1 MLKIKLLLKNKDLQK
16 RFFYTAFILT
26 LIRCLTQISV
36 PWVDIE
42 YLKQLTKASSVF
54 SFYNVFTGGGLENF
68 SIFAMSISPYISAS
82 IILQLGAIVIP
93 SIEQLQK
100 EGEYGG
106 RILNRYT
113 RNISLVFAILQS
125 TMMGLSFGH
134 QGVIMGG
141 WLPVLTIAVVL
152 TASSSILIWLGGKI
166 TEKGLGNGISLILLT
181 NMASRI
187 PSDLRVLY
195 RKFVL
200 GKTIKQAIIAIT
212 IITLIIFVIIL
223 LTIIVNSAIRKIPV
237 HYVGKLKGDSLKGV
251 DESIPL
257 KVNTGNVMPIVFA
270 TSILATPSFVLS
282 LFRFKPKGLLN
293 SMLNSLVQTNWFVLS
308 MWKLSIGYLIYI
320 FLIVFFAYF
329 YMEIVFSP
337 IDVSNN
343 LKRSGAVIPD
353 VRPGEETER
362 YIKTVSKPI
371 ILIGAIMLA
380 LLCTIP
386 LIFSGV
392 FGVSITFGGTS
403 LIIIVSVLFETVKQS
418 EVFLEQKDS
427 YLFKTKE

>member
-125 TMMGLSFGH
+125 TMMGISFGH

-181 NMASRI
+181 
-187 PSDLRVLY
+187 
-195 RKFVL
+195 
-200 GKTIKQAIIAIT
+200 GIK
-212 IITLIIFVIIL
+212 
-223 LTIIVNSAIRKIPV
+223 
-237 HYVGKLKGDSLKGV
+237 D
-251 DESIPL
+251 
-257 KVNTGNVMPIVFA
+257 
-270 TSILATPSFVLS
+270 
-282 LFRFKPKGLLN
+282 
-293 SMLNSLVQTNWFVLS
+293 
-308 MWKLSIGYLIYI
+308 
-320 FLIVFFAYF
+320 
-329 YMEIVFSP
+329 
-337 IDVSNN
+337 
-343 LKRSGAVIPD
+343 
-353 VRPGEETER
+353 
-362 YIKTVSKPI
+362 
-371 ILIGAIMLA
+371 
-380 LLCTIP
+380 
-386 LIFSGV
+386 
-392 FGVSITFGGTS
+392 TF
-403 LIIIVSVLFETVKQS
+403 
-418 EVFLEQKDS
+418 
-427 YLFKTKE
+427 